1 MIVHGREVNFLKT
14 VGAVCE
20 IAEHCPGKDLKN
32 ITALWKDGTQVE
44 TANNFAIIIIA
55 MNKGYEFAQKWED
68 PEYKPNP
75 ITIEELMDLDYN
87 VFMGLF
93 REATVAFYGDSQTV
107 EAEESKKKEE
117 ITETS
122 D

>member
-1 MIVHGREVNFLKT
+1 MIIHGREIKFLKT

-20 IAEHCPGKDLKN
+20 ISEHCPGKDLKN
-32 ITALWKDGTQVE
+32 ITSLWKDGTQAE
-44 TANNFAIIIIA
+44 ATNNFAIIISA
-55 MNKGYEFAQKWED
+55 LNKGYEFAQKWED

-75 ITIEELMDLDYN
+75 ITIEELMSLNYD
-87 VFMGLF
+87 VFMSLF
-93 REATVAFYGDSQTV
+93 TEATIAFYGDEQTV
-107 EAEESKKKEE
+107 EVEESKKKEE